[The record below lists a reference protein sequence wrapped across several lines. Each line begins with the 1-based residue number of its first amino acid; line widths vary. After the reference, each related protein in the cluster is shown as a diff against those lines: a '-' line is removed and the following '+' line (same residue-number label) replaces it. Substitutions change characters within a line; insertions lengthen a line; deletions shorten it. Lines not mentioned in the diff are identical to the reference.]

1 MMEGI
6 KKALGKE
13 EFDILT
19 KKIKKDGMMK
29 VLGKELIVN
38 KKLKEI
44 MTLAHGNKQEKTLKK
59 DSEDELK

>member
-19 KKIKKDGMMK
+19 KKIKKEGMIK

-38 KKLKEI
+38 KKLKKI
-44 MTLAHGNKQEKTLKK
+44 MASAHGNKH
-59 DSEDELK
+59 